1 MRADFRP
8 SIGVGVLRTDNLTLA
23 PVDPEEATV
32 LTVSPQFDMSRDST
46 RLDAEAIYRM
56 DAYYYDERGEDQ
68 IYNQFDGRL
77 AAALIP
83 DRFFLNLTGSR
94 SQSVID
100 PQSTIPYDNFVVT
113 SNRVDR
119 DEYSVGPSFNVPV
132 GGAAVFDGDLR
143 RTSVRYADELTAST
157 IDDYEREFV
166 TLGFDNYSREAGVTW
181 AVGYDSEETDYGTQ
195 FLPYVY
201 RQASFELGFWVTE
214 GARLFATAGKETPWD
229 DLSVT
234 SLEDPFWEVGFSREI
249 GEKLSAELAIGER
262 TFGDSARGSV
272 DYDFG
277 RGTFSVSYDE
287 IPTTTSNDRYD
298 RGGLLDPDDPNDY
311 LSRAGSAERY
321 ISKRWESS
329 LGVELARTNVSFLL
343 FDETREN
350 RTDVTGAPLGDESQ
364 QGGHLYVTWS
374 VGPRTTISL
383 RGVTADTAYA
393 DGEQSDISSLALGI
407 GRELGRRTQLDFDF
421 ARYQQ
426 EYEFSVFEYTANVFR
441 ATVTRRFTGGR

>member
-229 DLSVT
+229 DLLGHES
-234 SLEDPFWEVGFSREI
+234 
-249 GEKLSAELAIGER
+249 
-262 TFGDSARGSV
+262 RGSVLGSRILARDRRETLRGARDRRADVRRLGTRLV

-277 RGTFSVSYDE
+277 RGSVLCELRRNTDDDVERPLRS
-287 IPTTTSNDRYD
+287 
-298 RGGLLDPDDPNDY
+298 RGPARPGRRQRLPEPPG
-311 LSRAGSAERY
+311 AVQRY

-329 LGVELARTNVSFLL
+329 LAVELARLDVSF
-343 FDETREN
+343 
-350 RTDVTGAPLGDESQ
+350 
-364 QGGHLYVTWS
+364 
-374 VGPRTTISL
+374 
-383 RGVTADTAYA
+383 
-393 DGEQSDISSLALGI
+393 
-407 GRELGRRTQLDFDF
+407 
-421 ARYQQ
+421 
-426 EYEFSVFEYTANVFR
+426 
-441 ATVTRRFTGGR
+441 